1 MAVTQNNNKGLL
13 VILTITCVC
22 GFNVDTQ
29 IPFRRKG
36 PTNSYFGFSLAEHQ
50 ITNSVGSVTENV

>member
-1 MAVTQNNNKGLL
+1 MAVTQNNKGLL

-29 IPFRRKG
+29 IPFIRRG

-50 ITNSVGSVTENV
+50 ITNSEGSVIENV